1 MLNLLIKDILIQK
14 KTFLYGLL
22 YTIVAS
28 TGFFT
33 MIDSSFILY
42 VLSPMAITYMFITYA
57 ASKDDKN
64 KSEFILNS
72 LPLKRN
78 QIVLSKYIS
87 AFVFAAIGIIYSLT
101 IGFIG
106 STTGLLLSMTI
117 SLSDIVSVLAFAC
130 IFSAIYFPICF
141 KFGGIKANQF
151 IVILIMFITFLPLL
165 AFANR
170 NNNVLQRMYNSIIS
184 ATSLSLNY
192 IALIIGLVMFM
203 ISLIVSLWIYKNK
216 EY

>member
-1 MLNLLIKDILIQK
+1 MLHLIIKDILIQK
-14 KTFLYGLL
+14 RTFLYALL

-33 MIDSSFILY
+33 MINSSIILY
-42 VLSPMAITYMFITYA
+42 VLSPMAIIYMLITYA
-57 ASKDDKN
+57 ASYDDKN

-78 QIVLSKYIS
+78 QIVISKYIS

-106 STTGLLLSMTI
+106 SATGILLSMSI
-117 SLSDIVSVLAFAC
+117 SLSGIVSVLAFTC
-130 IFSAIYFPICF
+130 IFSSIYFPICF
-141 KFGGIKANQF
+141 KFGGVKANQF
-151 IVILIMFITFLPLL
+151 ILILIMFITFLPLL
-165 AFANR
+165 AFANK
-170 NNNVLQRMYNSIIS
+170 NNNILQRMYHSIIS

-192 IALIIGLVMFM
+192 MALIVGLIMFI
-203 ISLIVSLWIYKNK
+203 ISLMVSLWIYNNK